1 ANAIPLKRFATP
13 DDVVGCFLFL
23 CSPAASYLTG
33 TTIVVDGGQHLEA
46 RSHDVMFSYG
56 IDPSAPVGR
65 KR

>member
-1 ANAIPLKRFATP
+1 MPEDIAEALN
-13 DDVVGCFLFL
+13 FLTRVP
-23 CSPAASYLTG
+23 SITG

-56 IDPSAPVGR
+56 ISPDAPVGR